1 MKIKIK
7 QHFYYKIK
15 YNICQI
21 LFFKSI
27 KINQFDFEEQ
37 KINDFVDEYKLQL
50 KIYRLALEKSFKRKI
65 DFSLIYFFDI
75 DSVVYI

>member
-1 MKIKIK
+1 MS
-7 QHFYYKIK
+7 
-15 YNICQI
+15 NT
-21 LFFKSI
+21 FFKSI